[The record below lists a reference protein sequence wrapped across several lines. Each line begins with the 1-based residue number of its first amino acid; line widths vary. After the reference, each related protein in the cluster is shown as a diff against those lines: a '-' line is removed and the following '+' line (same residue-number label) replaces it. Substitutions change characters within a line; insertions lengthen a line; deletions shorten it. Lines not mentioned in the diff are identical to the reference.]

1 MKIAFVH
8 DRLYYIAWAEQV
20 FFEMI
25 EDKLKEHK
33 SAKDLAIFTMFA
45 DKHFLTINGIQIPII
60 TALPRWNFSLFAF
73 FDKHKTPI
81 LSKIFDYRNLMF
93 FYPILIKILRNKIN
107 NFHADEVYISS
118 FAVAKN
124 VLPLDSKNFKSKTFL
139 RLQSP
144 FMYIH
149 NHFASNLTKL
159 KFPIKQIYQFA
170 ASYLK
175 PRDLQPREFANIST
189 NSKYTS
195 SLLKNIYGI
204 AESTIE
210 YPKLDNNF
218 FTPAIQS
225 QRSDYFVF
233 VGRLVTFSKQVDI
246 IIHAFNELG
255 IPLKIIGSGPDE
267 QYLKSIAGSNIEF
280 LGRMSDPVKKAEII
294 WNAQALVNITLE
306 SFGYVTAES
315 LCVGTPVI
323 GYNAGAT
330 VELIDSDHNGILIQN
345 QNKEELIKAI
355 TQFQKQEW
363 NYNQI
368 AKDARAKFEASSL
381 KFELN

>member
-1 MKIAFVH
+1 
-8 DRLYYIAWAEQV
+8 
-20 FFEMI
+20 MI

-45 DKHFLTINGIQIPII
+45 DKHFLTINGVKIPII
-60 TALPRWNFSLFAF
+60 TALPRWKFSLFAF
-73 FDKHKTPI
+73 FDKYKTPI

-93 FYPILIKILRNKIN
+93 FYPLLIKILRNKIN
-107 NFHADEVYISS
+107 NFQADEVHISS

-124 VLPLDSKNFKSKTFL
+124 VLPLGNNSNTFL

-149 NHFASNLTKL
+149 NHFTSNLAKL

-175 PRDLQPREFANIST
+175 PRDLQTRELANIST

-294 WNAQALVNITLE
+294 
-306 SFGYVTAES
+306 
-315 LCVGTPVI
+315 
-323 GYNAGAT
+323 
-330 VELIDSDHNGILIQN
+330 
-345 QNKEELIKAI
+345 
-355 TQFQKQEW
+355 
-363 NYNQI
+363 
-368 AKDARAKFEASSL
+368 
-381 KFELN
+381 

>member
-25 EDKLKEHK
+25 QDRIKNTNK
-33 SAKDLAIFTMFA
+33 SDWLAIFTMFS
-45 DKHFLTINGIQIPII
+45 DKHFLIIEDRTIPII
-60 TALPRWNFSLFAF
+60 TALPKWKFWLFTF
-73 FDKHKTPI
+73 FDKHKIPV

-93 FYPILIKILRNKIN
+93 FYPVLIRILRWKIKQ
-107 NFHADEVYISS
+107 FHADEVQISS

-124 VLPLDSKNFKSKTFL
+124 VIPVYPNSKVFL

-149 NHFASNLTKL
+149 NHFSSNLKKL

-175 PRDLQPREFANIST
+175 PRDLQPREYANIST

-195 SLLKNIYGI
+195 SLVKNIYGI

-210 YPKLDNNF
+210 YPKLDQHF

-233 VGRLVTFSKQVDI
+233 VGRLVTFSKQVDTI
-246 IIHAFNELG
+246 IKAFNKLN
-255 IPLKIIGSGPDE
+255 IHLKIIGSGPDE
-267 QYLKSIAGSNIEF
+267 QYLKSIADSNIEF
-280 LGRMSDPVKKAEII
+280 LGRMSDAARKAEII
-294 WNAQALVNITLE
+294 WKAQGLVNITLE

-315 LCVGTPVI
+315 LCVGTPVL
-323 GYNAGAT
+323 GYNEGAT
-330 VELIDSDHNGILIQN
+330 VELIDSDLDGILIASQTE
-345 QNKEELIKAI
+345 EELITAIKA
-355 TQFQKQEW
+355 FQDRKW

-368 AKDARAKFEASSL
+368 GESARAKFEASTL

>member
-1 MKIAFVH
+1 
-8 DRLYYIAWAEQV
+8 
-20 FFEMI
+20 
-25 EDKLKEHK
+25 
-33 SAKDLAIFTMFA
+33 MFA
-45 DKHFLTINGIQIPII
+45 DKHFLSIQDLQIPII
-60 TALPRWNFSLFAF
+60 TALPRWQFVLFAF
-73 FDKHKTPI
+73 FDNHKTPI

-93 FYPILIKILRNKIN
+93 FYPLLVNRLRNKIN
-107 NFHADEVYISS
+107 NFHADEVHISS

-124 VLPLDSKNFKSKTFL
+124 VLPLGSKSNKFKTFL

-149 NHFASNLTKL
+149 NHFSSNLAKL

-175 PRDLQPREFANIST
+175 PRDLQPRKFANIGTTS

-233 VGRLVTFSKQVDI
+233 VGRLVSFSKQVDI

-255 IPLKIIGSGPDE
+255 IPLKILGSGPDE
-267 QYLKSIAGSNIEF
+267 QYLKSIAKSNIQF
-280 LGRMSDPVKKAEII
+280 LGRMSDPVQKAEII
-294 WNAQALVNITLE
+294 GNAQGLVNITLE

-330 VELIDSDHNGILIQN
+330 VELIDSDHNGILLQN

-355 TQFQKQEW
+355 KHFQKQKW

-368 AKDARAKFEASSL
+368 AEDARAKFEASSL
-381 KFELN
+381 KFELK